1 MYIIKSES
9 KNPDYNKTFE
19 ISNLEDLFN
28 ESPIHEEYLID
39 FPLSKLYKD
48 MDFNLFVFK
57 PIKDDDFIILY
68 SNKRLY
74 NYIDT
79 DISCY
84 TAGDRKSVV

>member
-1 MYIIKSES
+1 
-9 KNPDYNKTFE
+9 
-19 ISNLEDLFN
+19 
-28 ESPIHEEYLID
+28 
-39 FPLSKLYKD
+39 

-84 TAGDRKSVV
+84 TAGRSLKELFYEKDY